1 MPVKVGRKFKNA
13 LLSEMQGLGSRVR
26 QYYLKSI
33 SNKSIF
39 RIVLYKFSFAI
50 FSAYCKILLS
60 QLPKKQNG

>member
-39 RIVLYKFSFAI
+39 RIVLYK
-50 FSAYCKILLS
+50 
-60 QLPKKQNG
+60 